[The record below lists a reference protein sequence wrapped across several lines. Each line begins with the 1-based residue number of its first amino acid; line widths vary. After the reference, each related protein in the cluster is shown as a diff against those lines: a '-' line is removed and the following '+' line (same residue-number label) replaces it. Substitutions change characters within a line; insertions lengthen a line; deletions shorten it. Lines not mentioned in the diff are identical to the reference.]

1 MTTEP
6 TQLKIP
12 IEQKISKG
20 DSFGAF
26 CSIEM
31 LACSRVFFL
40 LKHTHKTKRI
50 KTHQF
55 FGEPRELRFI
65 SHASFASQEKN
76 SLHSLIIFL
85 TFRKL

>member
-12 IEQKISKG
+12 IEQKISTG
-20 DSFGAF
+20 DYFGAF
-26 CSIEM
+26 CCIEM

-40 LKHTHKTKRI
+40 LKHTHKKRI

-65 SHASFASQEKN
+65 FHASFASQEKN
-76 SLHSLIIFL
+76 SLHSLIIVL